1 MRFIIGVI
9 FGILLVAL
17 GGAAI
22 VVTGA
27 FNTAATVPPGRLE
40 KQIAAYALDR
50 SVSKR
55 AREVKNPFP
64 ASAEVLRE
72 GLEEYRENCLVCH
85 GAPGVDSGAIGVGLN
100 PPPPDLTI
108 PTVQARTDA
117 QLHWLTSQG
126 IRLTGMPAFGPTHS
140 DEEIWKIVTFLRH
153 LEALTPEEERFLKE
167 RPAEH
172 SEETKS
178 P

>member
-17 GGAAI
+17 GAAAI

-64 ASAEVLRE
+64 ASPEVLRE
-72 GLEEYRENCLVCH
+72 GMEEYREYCVVCH
-85 GAPGVDSGAIGVGLN
+85 GAPGVDTGAIGVGLN
-100 PPPPDLTI
+100 PPAPDLTI
-108 PTVQARTDA
+108 TKVQARTDG

-126 IRLTGMPAFGPTHS
+126 IRMTGMPAFGPTHS
-140 DEEIWKIVTFLRH
+140 DEEIWKIVTFLRR
-153 LEALTPEEERFLKE
+153 LESLTPEEERFLKE
-167 RPAEH
+167 RSEEH
-172 SEETKS
+172 SKEEKA